1 MNTFDQVKD
10 GVWYRT
16 NLQIRDKVSNQ
27 VWYTCAKLW
36 NEMGHQIQNQISG
49 RVKEKINRRFDIGV
63 DK

>member
-1 MNTFDQVKD
+1 MKTFDQVKD

-16 NLQIRDKVSNQ
+16 NLQIRDKVSIQ

-36 NEMGHQIQNQISG
+36 NEMGHQIQNQISD